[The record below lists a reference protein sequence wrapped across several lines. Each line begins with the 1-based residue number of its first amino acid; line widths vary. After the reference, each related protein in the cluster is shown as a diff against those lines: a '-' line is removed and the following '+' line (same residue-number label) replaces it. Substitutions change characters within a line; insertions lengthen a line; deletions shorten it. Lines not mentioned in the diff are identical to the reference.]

1 MKVIFEE
8 LVKGNL
14 PKKEEEKEE
23 FSVVKAEKYYFVYKN
38 GNPSRDQIMK
48 FNNLD
53 ANSEAEE
60 ERCKKIFEFFRYR
73 LNEETKKWEQMK

>member
-8 LVKGNL
+8 IIKGNL
-14 PKKEEEKEE
+14 PKKEEEE
-23 FSVVKAEKYYFVYKN
+23 FSIEKGEKYYFVYKN
-38 GNPSRDQIMK
+38 GNPSRDQIMR

-60 ERCKKIFEFFRYR
+60 ERCKFAFRRCGYR
-73 LNEETKKWEQMK
+73 LNEETKEWGK

>member
-14 PKKEEEKEE
+14 PKKEEKE
-23 FSVVKAEKYYFVYKN
+23 FSVEKRGEYYFVYKN

-48 FNNLD
+48 FNDLD
-53 ANSEAEE
+53 ADSEVEE
-60 ERCKKIFEFFRYR
+60 ERCKLIFRRCRHR
-73 LNEETKKWEQMK
+73 LNEETKEWGR